1 MSATAGLNSGNTNV
15 TDPLFM
21 SPGATERA
29 DKTYGNV
36 YNGKYHMPLLPGENG
51 PKSGGRHVPYGCTRM
66 TNIAGALEDTRA
78 LSVWEQGM
86 GLVGLALS
94 GELYEE
100 LVLLVHQAQ
109 DEGVNFEKLRDY
121 PQLKEALAG
130 APHDQRTQ
138 ERSIIGRAKTIAKA
152 GAAAQRGTNR
162 HTAWEHRGRTD
173 QLIGTPAIRQQV
185 LRTEALLADAGLA
198 RISQLSE
205 RVVRNL
211 TLNAVGRFDD
221 VLLERATGR
230 LLIADLKTKAT
241 AFYSWTS
248 VDAQLAGYAK
258 AEWMLD
264 ERGQDYEQGPLHHVD
279 QAEGVVMHVPSDGSD
294 AYLRR
299 ADLVHGWECA
309 LMAKKIIELRSYGK
323 SAGRMRESEWV
334 PAGVET
340 S

>member
-1 MSATAGLNSGNTNV
+1 M

-29 DKTYGNV
+29 AKTFGNV
-36 YNGKYHMPLLPGENG
+36 YNGKYHMPLLPGEAG
-51 PKSGGRHVPYGCTRM
+51 PKSGGEHVPYGCTRM

-86 GLVGLALS
+86 GLIGLALA

-100 LVLLVHQAQ
+100 LVLLVHQAR

-121 PQLKEALAG
+121 SELREALAG
-130 APHDQRTQ
+130 APHDQRKQ
-138 ERSIIGRAKTIAKA
+138 ERSIIGRAKQVAKA

-185 LRTEALLADAGLA
+185 QETERLLAEAGL
-198 RISQLSE
+198 RRLPGLSE
-205 RVVRNL
+205 RVVRND

-221 VLLERATGR
+221 ILLEVATGR
-230 LLIADLKTKAT
+230 FLIADLKTKAT

-248 VDAQLAGYAK
+248 VDAQLAGYAY
-258 AEWMLD
+258 AEWMLTSEYAKD
-264 ERGQDYEQGPLHHVD
+264 GGQSYEPGPVHHVD
-279 QAEGVVMHVPSDGSD
+279 LTEGVVMHVPSDGSE

-299 ADLVHGWECA
+299 ADLVHGWQCA
-309 LMAKKIIELRSYGK
+309 LMARRIVELRSYGK
-323 SAGRMRESEWV
+323 SAGRERESEWI
-334 PAGVET
+334 PADRRA
-340 S
+340 